1 MSNTRL
7 TRLSACGLL
16 LASFYMRPAGQWQRR
31 LALYPYIAL
40 AQRPRQQ
47 PVGYRAVIVGLPYPL
62 HLNHPQT
69 VELAGV
75 QSHDK

>member
-31 LALYPYIAL
+31 LALYPYIARVPGSNL
-40 AQRPRQQ
+40 
-47 PVGYRAVIVGLPYPL
+47 RA
-62 HLNHPQT
+62 T
-69 VELAGV
+69 VL
-75 QSHDK
+75 S